1 MSVFAKLALKE
12 IQVRV
17 FLLPFLP
24 MLINSNPAAS
34 GCTDID
40 ECEYFNDPWF
50 SGSLNFTYYYPTF
63 RNLPEDQWTWS
74 FYEPQPCPSTDACV
88 NVFYKDGQG
97 FKCVPSDQ
105 TFAAV
110 VIGGLDWNRESEVL
124 KADLSRCD
132 GAIPSLSK
140 ELYHHRV
147 RLQSGLLSYSIQAAM
162 LDKWLLVCGGFYY
175 GTDTHTE
182 NSKVPLS

>member
-1 MSVFAKLALKE
+1 
-12 IQVRV
+12 
-17 FLLPFLP
+17 

-97 FKCVPSDQ
+97 FKCVPADQ

-147 RLQSGLLSYSIQAAM
+147 RLQSGLFSYSLQAAM

-182 NSKVPLS
+182 NSNVPLC